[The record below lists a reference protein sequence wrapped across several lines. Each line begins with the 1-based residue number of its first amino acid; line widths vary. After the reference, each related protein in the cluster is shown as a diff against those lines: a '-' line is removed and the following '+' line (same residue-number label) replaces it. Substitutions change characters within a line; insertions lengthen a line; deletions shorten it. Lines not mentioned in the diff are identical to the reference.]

1 VEPSQSV
8 PKRFIGLDIHK
19 HYLVAYGV
27 DADLNQVL
35 GPRRVGYAELERW
48 IGSSLTKEDALVIEM
63 TTNAWKM
70 RDLLLPYVHSVT
82 VVHPPHVALITRS
95 QVMNDRMA
103 ARILA
108 TLLAKGLLVGIWVP
122 PEEVRDCRALI
133 AQRSK
138 IIRLS
143 AQAKNRLH
151 AVLHSK
157 QIFPPDNGDLFA
169 PAQRSWWLALPVSL
183 AERARIQCDLETLE
197 FAQKQLALFETT
209 MTQLAAQEER
219 LPRLLQLPGVNQVTA
234 LTILS
239 AIGDIQRFPN
249 AKHLVGYAGLGAR
262 VHDSGMTNRSGKIT
276 KAGRRDLRTAMVEAA
291 QSAANTHPHWKAEL
305 VRLEPRLGRNKAIVT
320 IARKLLVAVWHIL
333 EEGEADRYA
342 EPEQVARKLFQHAYR
357 LGKANRPTGQ
367 STAAYVR
374 SQLDRLGIGYAM
386 RSVRWGK
393 KKTLPLPP
401 SSPDGVST

>member
-70 RDLLLPYVHSVT
+70 RDLLLLHVHSVT

-143 AQAKNRLH
+143 TQAKNRLH

-157 QIFPPDNGDLFA
+157 QIFPPDNGDLFTT
-169 PAQRSWWLALPVSL
+169 AQRNWWLALPVSL

-333 EEGEADRYA
+333 KEGEADRYA